1 MQTASYDPGLTTKVI
16 APLRRVINKD
26 GQFTVHRRGTTWRD
40 FHPYL
45 HLINLSWPRF
55 LVALFIGYLVANCLF
70 AVVYYALG
78 PGQLSGADAPTEW
91 GRFLN
96 DLFFS
101 SHTLSTVGYG
111 NISPHG
117 MSANVL
123 AALEALV
130 GVLSFAVATGLLF
143 GRVSRPSAK
152 IGYSEN
158 MVVAPY
164 QDGTSLQFRVVNRRA
179 NSLMEL
185 EAKVMLMMVD
195 TSGSNAQR
203 TFKLLTLEREKVLF
217 LPLTWTVVHPI
228 DRESPL
234 WGKTPEDLERMQV
247 EVLILIKGYD
257 DTFNQ
262 TVLSRH
268 SYRHEEIVWGRKF
281 APAFSVDEQGDLV
294 LELKEVGQLVAP
306 TS

>member
-1 MQTASYDPGLTTKVI
+1 MQKATYDPGLTTQVI
-16 APLRRVINKD
+16 APLRRIINKD
-26 GQFTVHRRGTTWRD
+26 GQFNVHRRGTTWRD

-55 LVALFIGYLVANCLF
+55 MGALFLGYLLSNCLF
-70 AVVYYALG
+70 AVVYFAL
-78 PGQLSGADAPTEW
+78 PPDQLSGANAPTAW

-96 DLFFS
+96 DFFFS

-111 NISPHG
+111 NISPRG
-117 MSANVL
+117 IAANVV
-123 AALEALV
+123 AAFEALM
-130 GVLSFAVATGLLF
+130 GVLGFAVATGLLF

-158 MVVAPY
+158 MLVAPY
-164 QDGTSLQFRVVNRRA
+164 QDGTSLQFRVVNRRS

-185 EAKVMLMMVD
+185 EAKVMMMTVD
-195 TSGSNAQR
+195 MAGGQAQR
-203 TFKLLTLEREKVLF
+203 TYKLLTLERDKVLF

-234 WGKTPEDLERMQV
+234 WGKTPEDLERMQM

-281 APAFSVDEQGDLV
+281 APAFSVDEEGDLV
-294 LELKEVGQLVAP
+294 LELKKVGQLAQ
-306 TS
+306 